1 MTTIREV
8 CTRAVVVVTRDTTV
22 AAAAQL
28 MRRHHVGTVVVCD
41 PLSGSRRIPVGIVTD
56 RDIVVEVVAE
66 GLQSGAITVGDIM
79 GQQLV
84 TARETEGVLQAL
96 EIMRCKG
103 VRRLPIVREDGHLV
117 GIISIDDLLAVLTE
131 QLNDVARIVAREQA
145 QESSVRA

>member
-1 MTTIREV
+1 
-8 CTRAVVVVTRDTTV
+8 
-22 AAAAQL
+22 
-28 MRRHHVGTVVVCD
+28 
-41 PLSGSRRIPVGIVTD
+41 VTD